1 MQETSVILP
10 NINRLIS
17 RLFEG
22 DRILLKKAVMY
33 DNLENFSSTE
43 VLEEICRER
52 GLKKKSLCAMQIP
65 ASPNPLNTVRF
76 STDKPHSEASSDT
89 DNCVRQS
96 YFSKE
101 DVEL

>member
-1 MQETSVILP
+1 
-10 NINRLIS
+10 
-17 RLFEG
+17 
-22 DRILLKKAVMY
+22 
-33 DNLENFSSTE
+33 
-43 VLEEICRER
+43 
-52 GLKKKSLCAMQIP
+52 MQIP